1 MAIDFKVYL
10 PQLRELQEIDKR
22 IRIVEMEL
30 QSIPEQLT
38 TSGAEYFALTTALQ
52 EKDNLSNN
60 LTEERL
66 GLETQTK
73 ETSLQVQDR
82 EKRLYAIKT
91 QKEYQATL
99 KEIAQM
105 KKENKDREERI
116 LAILEQ
122 SEKISQEITQL
133 KLEIADKEGGFRQI
147 ETELKTR
154 QQVMTTEKEE
164 KEKRRPTL
172 LKELPVE
179 IVKKYDVVRRR
190 FGDAVAAVKK
200 GVCYG
205 CNMNIPPQ
213 FYNEM
218 LKMRDL
224 RSCPN
229 CHRLIY
235 VEMEIEKTS

>member
-1 MAIDFKVYL
+1 MAIDFKDCL

-22 IRIVEMEL
+22 IRLVELEL
-30 QSIPEQLT
+30 QTIPEQLAL
-38 TSGAEYFALTTALQ
+38 SGAEYFALTTALQ

-73 ETSLQVQDR
+73 DVVLQIQDR

-105 KKENKDREERI
+105 KKENKDREERVLSI
-116 LAILEQ
+116 MEQ

-133 KLEIADKEGGFRQI
+133 KSEIADKEGGFRQI
-147 ETELKTR
+147 ETELKNR
-154 QQVMTTEKEE
+154 QQVMMAEKEE
-164 KEKRRPTL
+164 KEKRRPVL
-172 LKELPVE
+172 LKELPAE
-179 IVKKYDVVRRR
+179 IVKKYDTVRKR

-218 LKMRDL
+218 LKMKDL

-235 VEMEIEKTS
+235 VEMEVEKTS

>member
-1 MAIDFKVYL
+1 MAIDFKDYL

-22 IRIVEMEL
+22 IRLVELEL
-30 QSIPEQLT
+30 QAIPEQLT

-73 ETSLQVQDR
+73 DVVLQIQDR

-105 KKENKDREERI
+105 KKENKDREERV

-122 SEKISQEITQL
+122 FEKISQEITQL
-133 KLEIADKEGGFRQI
+133 KSEIADKEGGFRQI

-154 QQVMTTEKEE
+154 QQVMTAEKEE
-164 KEKRRPTL
+164 KEKRRPIL
-172 LKELPVE
+172 LKELPAE

-190 FGDAVAAVKK
+190 FGDAVAAVRK

-218 LKMRDL
+218 LKMKDL

-235 VEMEIEKTS
+235 VEMEVAKTA

>member
-1 MAIDFKVYL
+1 MAIDFKAYL

-22 IRIVEMEL
+22 IRLVELEL
-30 QSIPEQLT
+30 QAIPEQLT

-66 GLETQTK
+66 GLETQTRDVV
-73 ETSLQVQDR
+73 LQVQDR

-116 LAILEQ
+116 LAIMEQ

-133 KLEIADKEGGFRQI
+133 KSEIADKESGFRQI
-147 ETELKTR
+147 ETELKNR
-154 QQVMTTEKEE
+154 QKTLAEE
-164 KEKRRPTL
+164 KDEKGKRRPVL
-172 LKELPVE
+172 LKELPAE
-179 IVKKYDVVRRR
+179 IVKKYDVVRKR
-190 FGDAVAAVKK
+190 FGDAVAAVRK

-218 LKMRDL
+218 LKMKDL

-235 VEMEIEKTS
+235 VEMEVEKTD